1 MLVGEPTVRVCCRW
15 PLACD
20 APGPCPGCHLAGT
33 DPGCRTCQA
42 RARQRGTM
50 VNLGPLDSDPPAPLQ
65 PRQPPPPPR
74 WYEYSHIATGPE
86 YWLRFLIGEPREFAY
101 VVPRRIACRWFG
113 RHNVTCRGRRD
124 HPRSW

>member
-1 MLVGEPTVRVCCRW
+1 MGASEPTEVRVCCRW

-42 RARQRGTM
+42 RAR
-50 VNLGPLDSDPPAPLQ
+50 ALQ
-65 PRQPPPPPR
+65 PRQPPRPPR
-74 WYEYSHIATGPE
+74 WYEYSYTATGPQ
-86 YWLRFLIGEPREFAY
+86 YWLRFLLGEPREFVY
-101 VVPRRIACRWFG
+101 VVPRRIACRLFG

-124 HPRSW
+124 HPRRW